1 MIEQILKKIGFIAIS
16 VFVVVTISFF
26 LIHILPGNPFLDDL
40 AIPEEVL
47 DALSSKHNLNEPF
60 WIKYYIFIKKLLQGD
75 LGVSLVYS
83 EKKVLQIIAQALPV
97 SAFLGFISII
107 AAAFLGGFWGCFCAV
122 KQTKLTFVFKQYF
135 HFIVCLPS
143 FVISIILQYFFCIY
157 FPIFPILYSEN
168 LISIILPIICLSI
181 CPSAVIFKLMYRS
194 VKTILDQEYIIV
206 AKAKGLSTFKIVTT
220 HVLKNAILTT
230 FSYVIPIFSSLL
242 TGSFV
247 VEKIFAI
254 PGIGSLLIASVQNR
268 DFPLVYAQVIL
279 LSFIFLTLATLSDF
293 INQRLNPKNL

>member
-1 MIEQILKKIGFIAIS
+1 MIKQILQKIGFIIFS

-40 AIPEEVL
+40 AIPEEIL
-47 DALSSKHNLNEPF
+47 QALSSKHNLDSPF
-60 WIKYYIFIKKLLQGD
+60 WTKYYVFIKKLCQGD

-83 EKKVLQIIAQALPV
+83 EKKVLQIITQAMPI
-97 SAFLGFISII
+97 SAFLGFFAILV
-107 AAAFLGGFWGCFCAV
+107 AAFWGGFWGCFCAV
-122 KQTKLTFVFKQYF
+122 KQTKITFIFEQYF
-135 HFIVCLPS
+135 YLIVCLPS
-143 FVISIILQYFFCIY
+143 FVISIILQYFLCVY
-157 FPIFPILYSEN
+157 FPIFPILYSGK
-168 LISIILPIICLSI
+168 LISVVLPIICLSI

-194 VKTILDQEYIIV
+194 VKSILNQDYIIV
-206 AKAKGLSTFKIVTT
+206 AKAKGLSTFKIVTA

-254 PGIGSLLIASVQNR
+254 PGVGSLLITSVQNR
-268 DFPLVYAQVIL
+268 DFPLVYAQVII
-279 LSFIFLTLATLSDF
+279 LSFIFLALATISDF
-293 INQRLNPKNL
+293 INQIFNPKSS